1 MDQTTLII
9 NRVLPIFLLIG
20 LGYWIRRSRFL
31 TENTVEDLRKIVV
44 NLAMPSVLFI
54 SFLQIELQTAYLVV
68 FVMIFVLCVGLYGLG
83 HLLKGWLRIE
93 HPYFPFLMTGFEYG
107 MLGVSLFGGAYGLE
121 QIGYI
126 AVVDLGHEL
135 FIWFVFLALL
145 LMKRDGLQNPGQ
157 LVRTFFTSPVIIA
170 VISGIV
176 LNLLGAQAFLD
187 EAPVAGALM
196 STVRFL
202 SSLTIPLI
210 LIIVGYGIKFDR
222 QGMRETLLVAGVR
235 LALLIP
241 LALILNAVVIRGLL
255 KLESPFEAALF
266 TLLVLPPPFIVP
278 LYMKAGMP
286 EERQYVNNTLMVHT
300 VFSLAVF
307 TLYFISNP
315 VL

>member
-20 LGYWIRRSRFL
+20 LGYWIRHRRFL
-31 TENTVEDLRKIVV
+31 AENTIEDLRKIVV

-54 SFLQIELQTAYLVV
+54 SFLQIELQPAYLVV
-68 FVMIFVLCVGLYGLG
+68 FVAIFALCVGLYGFG
-83 HLLKGWLRIE
+83 HLLKRWLRIE

-121 QIGYI
+121 KIGYI

-145 LMKRDGLQNPGQ
+145 LMKRDGVQNPGQ
-157 LVRTFFTSPVIIA
+157 LARTFFASPVIIA

-176 LNLLGAQAFLD
+176 LNLLNAQQFLD
-187 EAPVAGALM
+187 ETPVTGALM

-222 QGMRETLLVAGVR
+222 RGIRETLLVAGVR

-241 LALILNAVVIRGLL
+241 LALLLNAVLIRGLL
-255 KLESPFEAALF
+255 NLERPFEAALF

-307 TLYFISNP
+307 TVYFISNP